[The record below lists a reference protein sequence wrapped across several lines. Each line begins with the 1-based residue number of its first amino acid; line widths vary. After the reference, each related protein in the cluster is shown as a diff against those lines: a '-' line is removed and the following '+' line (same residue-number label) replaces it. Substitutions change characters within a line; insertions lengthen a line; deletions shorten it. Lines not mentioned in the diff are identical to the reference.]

1 MCPSLS
7 SLYPSR
13 MRSKLLALFG
23 LLLVIT
29 VIYKLISSTKAPQLT
44 RPTRVVKGAGSYIVS
59 THYSDQLTG
68 SVFNL
73 FSLQC
78 WAGSLKMNKVFVVE
92 PFIRGGSILGVNLS
106 KRIPEVFYEARAD
119 KYITA
124 PILNIGRTEHFDSDN
139 IIRLRD
145 IYSLT
150 EWNDISQIH
159 NYSPLVSWRNFVQN
173 APRNLILV
181 DRLCH
186 SGGMCMGECNMPDD
200 EFDSFYESKYFLDS
214 AIPFARNNNFEI
226 VRKVCID
233 PSKLMTNNEFTR
245 FIYGNHSINE
255 TTVLF
260 NHWGGIER
268 TKSLYRI
275 PISDLYQCSRH
286 YINFEPRYSS
296 MLELDHRKYVKKFF
310 PAGLKYISVMLRL
323 EQLIVYHRLLTKSI
337 ALQRVHVMRCVD
349 NLLRK
354 VELVTKKTNIDY
366 LFLAMDCGK
375 HGSQKYRGPKNN
387 LTVMIDEACQTLYN
401 SLYGNTSTLTEWEHS
416 FDSVASFHVPGY
428 IALLQKNIAA
438 GGDPL
443 ILAGGGAFQA
453 SARKLHNGS
462 LYDKVENC

>member
-7 SLYPSR
+7 SLYLSR
-13 MRSKLLALFG
+13 MRSKLRVLLFI
-23 LLLVIT
+23 LFVIF
-29 VIYKLISSTKAPQLT
+29 VIWSMGQPT
-44 RPTRVVKGAGSYIVS
+44 RPTGRVARGTGSYIVS

-92 PFIRGGSILGVNLS
+92 PFIRGGSILGVNLG
-106 KRIPEVFYEARAD
+106 KRIPEVFR
-119 KYITA
+119 
-124 PILNIGRTEHFDSDN
+124 PIGHTEHFDSDN
-139 IIRLRD
+139 IIQLRD

-150 EWNDISQIH
+150 EWNDISQTQ
-159 NYSPLVSWRNFVQN
+159 NYSSLVSWRNFLQN

-181 DRLCH
+181 DRPCH

-214 AIPFARNNNFEI
+214 AIPFARHNNFEI

-233 PSKLMTNNEFTR
+233 PSKLMTNDEFTR
-245 FIYGNHSINE
+245 SIYSNYSINE

-275 PISDLYQCSRH
+275 PISDLDQCSRP

-310 PAGLKYISVMLRL
+310 PAGLKYTSVMLRL
-323 EQLIVYHRLLTKSI
+323 EQLIVHHKLLSQPIK
-337 ALQRVHVMRCVD
+337 LQHDHVMRCVH
-349 NLLRK
+349 NL
-354 VELVTKKTNIDY
+354 VELVTNITNINH
-366 LFLAMDCGK
+366 LKKFLAMDCGK

-462 LYDKVENC
+462 LYDKVEDC

>member
-7 SLYPSR
+7 FLYPSR
-13 MRSKLLALFG
+13 MRSWLLVLFIS
-23 LLLVIT
+23 LLVIT
-29 VIYKLISSTKAPQLT
+29 VIYISSTKAPQLT
-44 RPTRVVKGAGSYIVS
+44 RPTRVVRGAGSYIVS

-92 PFIRGGSILGVNLS
+92 PFIRGGSILGVNLG

-119 KYITA
+119 
-124 PILNIGRTEHFDSDN
+124 EHFDSDN

-150 EWNDISQIH
+150 EWNDILQIH

-186 SGGMCMGECNMPDD
+186 SGGMCMGECSMPDD

-214 AIPFARNNNFEI
+214 AIPFARHNNFEI
-226 VRKVCID
+226 VKKVCID

-245 FIYGNHSINE
+245 FIYGNYSINE
-255 TTVLF
+255 ITVLF
-260 NHWGGIER
+260 NHWGGIEH

-296 MLELDHRKYVKKFF
+296 MLELDHRKYVEKFF

-323 EQLIVYHRLLTKSI
+323 EQLIVYHKLLSKSI

-349 NLLRK
+349 NLLKK
-354 VELVTKKTNIDY
+354 VELVTKMTNINY

-401 SLYGNTSTLTEWEHS
+401 GLYGNTSTLTEWEHS

-462 LYDKVENC
+462 SYKVKDC